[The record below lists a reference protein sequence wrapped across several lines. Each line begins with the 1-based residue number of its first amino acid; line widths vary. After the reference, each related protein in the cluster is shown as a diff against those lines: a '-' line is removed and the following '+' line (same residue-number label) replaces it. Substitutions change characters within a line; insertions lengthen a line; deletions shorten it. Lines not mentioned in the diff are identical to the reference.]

1 MLTRVNTHFFAGRYH
16 QHQGVVIHERSQVVI
31 KSVIE
36 FLSPF
41 QKTSAARAILYMGI
55 NVFH

>member
-1 MLTRVNTHFFAGRYH
+1 MLTRVNTHFFTGRYH
-16 QHQGVVIHERSQVVI
+16 QHQGVVVHERSQIVV

-41 QKTSAARAILYMGI
+41 QKTLKIIQAENG
-55 NVFH
+55 